1 MNPDSC
7 PTPSPR
13 GMWDLKDENNFTS
26 CPDQSTMPVWPQ
38 GARHRQAWAEESTSQ
53 CIIQPQPWTSG
64 PCPAS
69 PLPLG
74 LACFS
79 ADLSFSICNKVIT
92 GFLCSLW
99 TLPLQERPSRSFSS
113 NFCLRVGSH
122 PNSLRHRTIKSPG
135 NLCHYM
141 REGLDGH
148 SPSAPT
154 ADPPQQLCPERE
166 GTSHPHLSSPSL
178 SVGDSVSFSC

>member
-1 MNPDSC
+1 MRTTSLAA
-7 PTPSPR
+7 PTSPPCQCGHR
-13 GMWDLKDENNFTS
+13 A
-26 CPDQSTMPVWPQ
+26 PVT
-38 GARHRQAWAEESTSQ
+38 GRARAEESTSQ

-64 PCPAS
+64 PCPVS

-99 TLPLQERPSRSFSS
+99 TLPLQERPSRSFSP

-122 PNSLRHRTIKSPG
+122 LNSLRHRTIKSPG

-148 SPSAPT
+148 RPSAPT
-154 ADPPQQLCPERE
+154 ADPPAAMSPKRRDP
-166 GTSHPHLSSPSL
+166 HPHLSSPSL
-178 SVGDSVSFSC
+178 SIRDSVSFSC